1 MKINHQ
7 LKIAFLWFIGI
18 SSTQA
23 QTLDPVI
30 ENPDVIGIN
39 KLDARATFFPYN
51 SVELAKADNL
61 AKAENYLL
69 LNGIWQFNYVD
80 SPEQRPTDFYKD
92 NYDVSKWSTIKVPAN
107 WEVECFGIPIY
118 VKASNH

>member
-107 WEVECFGIPIY
+107 W
-118 VKASNH
+118 

>member
-30 ENPDVIGIN
+30 ENPDVVGIN

-51 SVELAKADNL
+51 SVALAK
-61 AKAENYLL
+61 
-69 LNGIWQFNYVD
+69 
-80 SPEQRPTDFYKD
+80 
-92 NYDVSKWSTIKVPAN
+92 
-107 WEVECFGIPIY
+107 
-118 VKASNH
+118 